1 MIHGTYL
8 VAEAVVAGTVEAV
21 IWRTVE
27 AVIEGTV
34 EAVIEGTVEAVIE
47 GTLEAVVDTIAD
59 TDKSILI
66 VPEAVVAWGSV
77 AGTGAIAIAIRL
89 YFMGSTCLAS

>member
-1 MIHGTYL
+1 M
-8 VAEAVVAGTVEAV
+8 VARTFEPV
-21 IWRTVE
+21 IEGSLE

-34 EAVIEGTVEAVIE
+34 EAVIEGA
-47 GTLEAVVDTIAD
+47 LEAVVYTIAD
-59 TDKSILI
+59 IDESTLI

-77 AGTGAIAIAIRL
+77 ADIGAIAIAIRL

>member
-1 MIHGTYL
+1 M
-8 VAEAVVAGTVEAV
+8 VAGTFEP
-21 IWRTVE
+21 
-27 AVIEGTV
+27 VIEGTV
-34 EAVIEGTVEAVIE
+34 KAVIERTV
-47 GTLEAVVDTIAD
+47 EAVVDTIAD
-59 TDKSILI
+59 TDEGITI

>member
-1 MIHGTYL
+1 M
-8 VAEAVVAGTVEAV
+8 VAEAVVAGTF
-21 IWRTVE
+21 E
-27 AVIEGTV
+27 AVIERTV

-47 GTLEAVVDTIAD
+47 GTLEAVVNTIAD
-59 TDKSILI
+59 IDESILI

-77 AGTGAIAIAIRL
+77 ADIGAIAIAIRL